1 MRLTAVP
8 SSRSGRAAF
17 AAVLLAI
24 LIVVA
29 VLAGTSG
36 PQGAAGKPARLSLV
50 SLAPGTVEA
59 GLPYVATL
67 VVRSAASTTVQQIT
81 VGVLDSRG
89 AGLDFPGGHP
99 AAISGTYV
107 YTSRAETFAPGT
119 YSEFGSY
126 ETGNVWHRL
135 ARQTLTVTAAPSSSD
150 PNPPP
155 TGIPGSWTSTLN
167 DGPAYRGG
175 KLVDDVGEV
184 AHWPGKYGS
193 SLAIPNNPTEDD
205 CYNPANVSADGAF
218 VDLTLTDPANS
229 ACQPPYGADAEPY
242 YGAYIDTAGV
252 FHQET
257 GAFEAEVYLPPA
269 RNGTIADWPAFWL
282 VGTGYWPNTG
292 EIDVIE
298 GLNGRGCFHF
308 HGGVRPGQ
316 VVSQGRCRP
325 IGPGWHTFGVTWQV
339 AQQRVGGSAYVMD
352 YYYDGHYVGTITQ
365 AEDYGK
371 VITPTPMNIVFD
383 LSDDVGNRSSTVPA
397 TMRVAYVRAWS

>member
-1 MRLTAVP
+1 MRLPAVP
-8 SSRSGRAAF
+8 SSRWGRAAF

-24 LIVVA
+24 LLVVA
-29 VLAGTSG
+29 SQVGSSG
-36 PQGAAGKPARLSLV
+36 PQGAAARAAKLSFV

-67 VVRSAASTTVQQIT
+67 VVRSSESGTVQQIT
-81 VGVLDSRG
+81 VGVRNSRG
-89 AGLDFPGGHP
+89 VGLDFPGGHP
-99 AAISGTYV
+99 ATISGTYV
-107 YTSRAETFAPGT
+107 YTSGPETFAPGT

-135 ARQTLTVTAAPSSSD
+135 ARLTLTVTAAPSRGD

-155 TGIPGSWTSTLN
+155 TGIPGTWTSTLN

-175 KLVDDVGEV
+175 KLVDAVSNI

-193 SLAIPNNPTEDD
+193 KLAVPNNPNEDD
-205 CYNPANVSADGAF
+205 CYNPANVSSAGDF
-218 VDLTLTDPANS
+218 VDLTLTDPADS
-229 ACQPPYGADAEPY
+229 ACQPPYGAVPEPY
-242 YGAYIDTAGV
+242 YGSYIDTAGV

-282 VGTGYWPNTG
+282 DGTGFWPNTG

-298 GLNGRGCFHF
+298 GLDGRGCFHF
-308 HGGVRPGQ
+308 HGGIRPGE
-316 VVSQGRCRP
+316 VVSQGHCRP
-325 IGPGWHTFGVTWQV
+325 IGPGWHTFGVTWVV
-339 AQQRVGGSAYVMD
+339 AQHRVGGNAYVMD
-352 YYYDGHYVGTITQ
+352 FYYDGNNVGTITQ
-365 AEDYGK
+365 AEDDGR
-371 VITPTPMNIVFD
+371 VITPTPMNIIFD
-383 LSDDVGNRSSTVPA
+383 LSDNADNQSSTVPA